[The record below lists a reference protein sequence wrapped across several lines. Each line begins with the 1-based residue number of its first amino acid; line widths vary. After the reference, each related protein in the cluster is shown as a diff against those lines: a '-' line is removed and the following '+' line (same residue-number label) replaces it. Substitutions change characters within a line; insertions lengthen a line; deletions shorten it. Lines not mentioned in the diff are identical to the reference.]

1 MRIKV
6 KIDPTLTPKVG
17 SVFSLV
23 AVVISGVV
31 CVVIFG
37 VLWRANWF
45 DIHSYNW
52 KVVWVRRRLSCDTN
66 QSSNLLPY
74 QDIGHL
80 LRPSLSTSWWIAPM
94 VALFS
99 SEWLQNFHLPLCM
112 RYDRCSTNRA
122 LSVSPDTR
130 LPRRSRDAF
139 VGISIL
145 LRFAPILS
153 I

>member
-37 VLWRANWF
+37 VLWRANWSDTEF
-45 DIHSYNW
+45 DNW
-52 KVVWVRRRLSCDTN
+52 KVGRARSRLWCDTTR
-66 QSSNLLPY
+66 SSSRCPCR
-74 QDIGHL
+74 DIVHL
-80 LRPSLSTSWWIAPM
+80 VRPSQSTILWIALTT
-94 VALFS
+94 ARFS
-99 SEWLQNFHLPLCM
+99 SEWLQNYHLSSCT
-112 RYDRCSTNRA
+112 RCGRCSPNYA
-122 LSVSPDTR
+122 LWVSLDRR
-130 LPRRSRDAF
+130 LPRLLRVAF

-145 LRFAPILS
+145 LRFAPFLS